1 MYTSKVNIGR
11 DICEIKSSQCQILP
25 TSLLPSIASGQ
36 WSTQRQRGKH
46 VESTARDQ
54 ESQQPSAPPTWSSN
68 SDVKVGQ
75 GQGRLETTHDYLVFL
90 FYHASSL
97 YINRLIT
104 IFHDIPLTSIA

>member
-54 ESQQPSAPPTWSSN
+54 ESIQTSAIPRGVVTVTS
-68 SDVKVGQ
+68 KFGKLRVGW
-75 GQGRLETTHDYLVFL
+75 RLLTIIWYFYFTTQVH
-90 FYHASSL
+90 
-97 YINRLIT
+97 YILI
-104 IFHDIPLTSIA
+104 D

>member
-54 ESQQPSAPPTWSSN
+54 ESQQPSAPPTWSRN
-68 SDVKVGQ
+68 CDVKVGQ

-104 IFHDIPLTSIA
+104 ILHDNTFD